1 MAEENVG
8 DMSKTANGE
17 LGTQFETSGDE
28 KQPEK
33 NTVPVEMA
41 ETHTFKVP
49 GIVTSKQN
57 EIATS
62 TIEPNNGTTEAKDK
76 TDDKGTIPNKLSLL
90 SPAEQLKET
99 STPIPYKEPS
109 WGGISN
115 DKYSLEVLKNGVIID
130 KIDLGKS
137 FYVFGRL
144 QSCDVTME
152 HPSLSRHHAVLQFS
166 KIKSEKQNIG
176 WYLYDLD
183 STHGTWINKNRVY
196 ANRYYRV
203 HVGHVLKFGGSSRL
217 YILQGPGEDQEE
229 ESDLSVTALK
239 EQRER
244 QTKEAEVLRHADMA
258 AQEKKLDAIRKKE
271 DDGGCSWGMADD
283 AIEDEGTNA
292 PSVEIKL
299 ENEDLY
305 VDDPKKALKGFYE
318 REGYEEPEYIVTD
331 GGSGK
336 YKCAVELPVDG
347 PNGEP
352 VIAEAIVSGKKK
364 EAVLQ
369 CALEGCRILDRMNL
383 LRASTHESRKRKQK
397 NWEDDDFY
405 DSDED
410 LYLDRTGDIEKKRK
424 QRMKKAGKEEQ
435 KTETYKSL
443 VEKHD
448 IITKEIQE
456 IEAKLEKAKS
466 DAAAMDN
473 DDLDALDA
481 YMMAIKSGVMDT
493 KTKMALKRQ
502 LMELKQEEM
511 KIRKLV
517 NIAKPASLPELISPQ
532 IVPKAPGVQIKL
544 PVIGKI
550 KSLKTQKRP
559 LVPSRPV
566 KEIKE
571 TGEKD
576 FIEEEEDEDEE
587 PSGKVPRE
595 DPSSRLQGDADDIKT
610 MKDKSQNSFQKDNKT
625 KQNDRE
631 QEAMDISQES
641 KEEVAARLKD
651 PSSGGDNSKF
661 TNMGDNDMNALQS
674 KQKQTKDKQKKKYPK
689 QKPVNTEG
697 KITGDYNST
706 DPDYATWVPPSD
718 QSGDGK
724 TSLNAKLGY

>member
-1 MAEENVG
+1 MINTDDTRDLKLKREIIQRNMAEEKNTGNV
-8 DMSKTANGE
+8 DEMFKNPNGE
-17 LGTQFETSGDE
+17 HSTQFETSGDE
-28 KQPEK
+28 KQPDNNPVSVEK
-33 NTVPVEMA
+33 A

-57 EIATS
+57 EKPATS
-62 TIEPNNGTTEAKDK
+62 EEPDREAIDK
-76 TDDKGTIPNKLSLL
+76 TNDKGTITSKLNLL
-90 SPAEQLKET
+90 SPAEKLKET

-130 KIDLGKS
+130 KLDLSKS

-166 KIKSEKQNIG
+166 KIKSEKQTIG
-176 WYLYDLD
+176 WYL
-183 STHGTWINKNRVY
+183 
-196 ANRYYRV
+196 YYRV

-217 YILQGPGEDQEE
+217 YILQGPSEDQEE
-229 ESDLSVTALK
+229 ESEMSVTALK
-239 EQRER
+239 EQREK

-258 AQEKKLDAIRKKE
+258 AQEKKLNAIRKKE

-283 AIEDEGTNA
+283 AIEDESTNT
-292 PSVEIKL
+292 PSEEIKL
-299 ENEDLY
+299 ENEELY
-305 VDDPKKALKGFYE
+305 IDDPKKALKGFYE

-383 LRASTHESRKRKQK
+383 LRASTHESRKRKKK

-424 QRMKKAGKEEQ
+424 QRMEKAGKVEQ

-448 IITKEIQE
+448 TITKEIQE

-517 NIAKPASLPELISPQ
+517 NIAKPASLPELKSPQ
-532 IVPKAPGVQIKL
+532 IVPKALVPGVQIKL

-550 KSLKTQKRP
+550 KSHKTQKRP
-559 LVPSRPV
+559 LVVSIDFVIYKSDQATSRP
-566 KEIKE
+566 
-571 TGEKD
+571 
-576 FIEEEEDEDEE
+576 
-587 PSGKVPRE
+587 
-595 DPSSRLQGDADDIKT
+595 
-610 MKDKSQNSFQKDNKT
+610 
-625 KQNDRE
+625 
-631 QEAMDISQES
+631 
-641 KEEVAARLKD
+641 
-651 PSSGGDNSKF
+651 
-661 TNMGDNDMNALQS
+661 
-674 KQKQTKDKQKKKYPK
+674 
-689 QKPVNTEG
+689 
-697 KITGDYNST
+697 
-706 DPDYATWVPPSD
+706 
-718 QSGDGK
+718 
-724 TSLNAKLGY
+724 